1 MSLDF
6 EDYEARVHVND
17 RDMLSIDLDFEIPG
31 VFHNGQTVYV
41 IPAALIDHPESH
53 HLKDSDRERDAFCD
67 DCADETAPIE
77 RDDQ

>member
-17 RDMLSIDLDFEIPG
+17 RDRLSIDLDFEIPG

-41 IPAALIDHPESH
+41 IPAALIDHPEG
-53 HLKDSDRERDAFCD
+53 
-67 DCADETAPIE
+67 
-77 RDDQ
+77 DDQ